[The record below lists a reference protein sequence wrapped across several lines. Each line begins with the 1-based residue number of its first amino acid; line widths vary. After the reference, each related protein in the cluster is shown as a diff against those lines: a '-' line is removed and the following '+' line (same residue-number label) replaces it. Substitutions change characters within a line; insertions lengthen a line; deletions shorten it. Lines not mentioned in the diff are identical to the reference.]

1 MKSNYPFSVPGDVVI
16 VICDIVL
23 QNVNVIGIFGNVE
36 CIDADVVLVDVDITL
51 NRNHD
56 EVHT

>member
-1 MKSNYPFSVPGDVVI
+1 MKNIYVFSVIGDVVI

-51 NRNHD
+51 KRNHD